1 MINNKKILLI
11 GGALVL
17 AYILLKK
24 KNKNNTTVSANGE
37 EKVIPIYPID
47 VKPMPWIG
55 VPNSLPQIHIN

>member
-24 KNKNNTTVSANGE
+24 KKNTTVSVSG
-37 EKVIPIYPID
+37 KQKIVQVDPID
-47 VKPMPWIG
+47 VKPMPWIAI
-55 VPNSLPQIHIN
+55 PNSLPEIKIN

>member
-11 GGALVL
+11 GSALVL

-24 KNKNNTTVSANGE
+24 KKNTTVSVSGK
-37 EKVIPIYPID
+37 EKIVQFDPLN

-55 VPNSLPQIHIN
+55 VPNSLPEIKIN

>member
-24 KNKNNTTVSANGE
+24 KKNTTVSE
-37 EKVIPIYPID
+37 SRKEKIVQFDPID
-47 VKPMPWIG
+47 VKPMPWIAI
-55 VPNSLPQIHIN
+55 PNSLPEIKIN

>member
-24 KNKNNTTVSANGE
+24 KKNNTVSANGE
-37 EKVIPIYPID
+37 EKVKQIYPID

-55 VPNSLPQIHIN
+55 VPNSLPEIKID

>member
-24 KNKNNTTVSANGE
+24 KKNTTVSVSGK
-37 EKVIPIYPID
+37 EKIVKFDPID

-55 VPNSLPQIHIN
+55 VPNSLPEIKIN

>member
-24 KNKNNTTVSANGE
+24 KKNTTVSARGK
-37 EKVIPIYPID
+37 EKVIQIYPSD

-55 VPNSLPQIHIN
+55 VPNSLPEIKIN

>member
-24 KNKNNTTVSANGE
+24 KNNTTVTANGK
-37 EKVIPIYPID
+37 EKVVPIYPID
-47 VKPMPWIG
+47 VKPVPWIG
-55 VPNSLPQIHIN
+55 VPNSLPEIKIN

>member
-24 KNKNNTTVSANGE
+24 KNNTSVSANGE
-37 EKVIPIYPID
+37 EKVVPIYPID

-55 VPNSLPQIHIN
+55 VPNSLPEIKIN

>member
-11 GGALVL
+11 GGALVI

-24 KNKNNTTVSANGE
+24 KKNTMVSENVK
-37 EKVIPIYPID
+37 EKIVEFDPLN

-55 VPNSLPQIHIN
+55 IPNSLPQIKID

>member
-24 KNKNNTTVSANGE
+24 KKNTTVSVRGK
-37 EKVIPIYPID
+37 EKIVQFDPIH

-55 VPNSLPQIHIN
+55 VPNSLPEIKIN